1 MKIQTSLE
9 AFRPSGMKIRHSV
22 HAFTP
27 STVPNK
33 PSKMKIQT
41 VHALRPSNTHKDP
54 PTFWQCIFLSI
65 LLCILAQDA
74 SDLVKCKIPPTSQQS
89 TGPHEFVSILHFL
102 KWVKGL
108 HLDPSWILSSS
119 THPSGIFT
127 STLNPGRV

>member
-1 MKIQTSLE
+1 
-9 AFRPSGMKIRHSV
+9 MKIRCSV

-27 STVPNK
+27 STVPYK

-54 PTFWQCIFLSI
+54 PQFWYCIFLSI

-89 TGPHEFVSILHFL
+89 TGPHEFVSILVFQTRVAFL
-102 KWVKGL
+102 EVGEGSAL
-108 HLDPSWILSSS
+108 RPFLFHDSS
-119 THPSGIFT
+119 THPAGIIT
-127 STLNPGRV
+127 STLNPERV